1 MNPSS
6 LTRTLGWLGG
16 LFIAWLAWWG
26 WQTAQWG
33 VPLWKCGLA
42 LSALVGL
49 YIFWDADHHLDLNR
63 AAPDAPR
70 YPSLGVANFL
80 SLMRGLLLAWL
91 ASFLCTGW
99 PPAGWPRW
107 LPGLLFTIAILADFG
122 DGFLARLTSH
132 PSLLG
137 EYLDLHLD
145 SLGVLIA
152 ALLAV
157 RLGQMPWW
165 FALTGLARYLFL
177 AGEALL
183 RARGVR
189 PRPLPPSASRRA
201 FAGVIMG
208 LLAALLYPVFR
219 PPATV
224 VVGAFVFVPFIL
236 GFVRDFLAV
245 AGFRW
250 AEEAPWMRLSFW
262 QPVMLPLVRVITGL
276 WAFWLGWGQALLS
289 GTCPTPAYRAL
300 GTLGLLLAWGV
311 LPRFTAAACLVLL
324 AWPLAAVITLPSS
337 IMLVAGATVALLWGG
352 GNYCLWAPDDYLFLH
367 RVGGARQV
375 VAAGSV
381 APQTP
386 KT

>member
-1 MNPSS
+1 MNTSS

-16 LFIAWLAWWG
+16 LFAAWLTWWG
-26 WQTAQWG
+26 WQTARWG
-33 VPLWKCGLA
+33 LPLWECGLA
-42 LSALVGL
+42 LSALMGL
-49 YIFWDADHHLDLNR
+49 YILWDAYRHRDLNR
-63 AAPDAPR
+63 AAPDAPH
-70 YPSLGVANFL
+70 YPSLGAANVL
-80 SLMRGLLLAWL
+80 SLTRGLLLAWL
-91 ASFLCTGW
+91 AGFLCTGW

-107 LPGLLFTIAILADFG
+107 LPGILFAIAILADFA
-122 DGFLARLTSH
+122 DGLLARLTSR

-137 EYLDLHLD
+137 KHLDLHLD

-152 ALLAV
+152 ALVVV

-165 FALTGLARYLFL
+165 FALTGLARYLSL

-189 PRPLPPSASRRA
+189 LRPLPPSASRRA

-224 VVGAFVFVPFIL
+224 VVGTFVFVPFIL

-262 QPVMLPLVRVITGL
+262 QPVVLPLVRVATGL
-276 WAFWLGWGQALLS
+276 WAFWLGWGQAVLS
-289 GTCPTPAYRAL
+289 GTCPTPTYRAL

-311 LPRFTAAACLVLL
+311 LPRFTAAALLVLL
-324 AWPLAAVITLPSS
+324 AWPLAAVVTLPSY
-337 IMLVAGATVALLWGG
+337 ILLAAGAAVALLWGG
-352 GNYCLWAPDDYLFLH
+352 GNHCLWAPDDYLFLH
-367 RVGGARQV
+367 RVGGARQA
-375 VAAGSV
+375 VAASSV
-381 APQTP
+381 APQGPET
-386 KT
+386 